1 MCLFVYFPP
10 HNLYG
15 IELPNLKHLMMRC
28 PRELYSLC
36 QSKDFFF
43 FLFQVILIHTRY
55 FQDFHGSLPNNS
67 LKNSS
72 LPILLWSF
80 PFSKILHQNN
90 PPDLHKISSKTVTS
104 MKYLSFHAA
113 NSNSNISSSK
123 IHSYLLQCYV
133 ACHTYI
139 LRLHHCR
146 NMQIFI

>member
-1 MCLFVYFPP
+1 MPK
-10 HNLYG
+10 G
-15 IELPNLKHLMMRC
+15 IVLTLSE
-28 PRELYSLC
+28 
-36 QSKDFFF
+36 QGFFF

-90 PPDLHKISSKTVTS
+90 PPDLHKMSSKTVTS